1 MLFGFISQRV
11 SGVREAYLSTGSFTS
26 LVGSSYKLP
35 PGGGDNAYDG
45 LYGQAPPE
53 RGIFFRLQVY
63 ERGGIS
69 LGEVYKRL
77 GKSVIWVCER
87 TQRAE
92 QMNFMALKSRDNV
105 LFLWL
110 IPV

>member
-11 SGVREAYLSTGSFTS
+11 SGVREVYLSTGSFTS

-35 PGGGDNAYDG
+35 GRGGGTPYDG

-53 RGIFFRLQVY
+53 RGIFFRLHVY

-69 LGEVYKRL
+69 LVRYIKDQGNL
-77 GKSVIWVCER
+77 SFGSVKGPKGR
-87 TQRAE
+87 
-92 QMNFMALKSRDNV
+92 S
-105 LFLWL
+105 
-110 IPV
+110 

>member
-11 SGVREAYLSTGSFTS
+11 SGVREVYLSTGSFTS

-35 PGGGDNAYDG
+35 GRGGGTPYDG

-53 RGIFFRLQVY
+53 RGIFFRRQVY

-87 TQRAE
+87 AQRAE
-92 QMNFMALKSRDNV
+92 QINVMALKSRDNF

>member
-35 PGGGDNAYDG
+35 PGGGGDNACDG

-53 RGIFFRLQVY
+53 GGIFFRLQVY
-63 ERGGIS
+63 ERGGVS

-77 GKSVIWVCER
+77 GKCH
-87 TQRAE
+87 
-92 QMNFMALKSRDNV
+92 LG
-105 LFLWL
+105 L
-110 IPV
+110 

>member
-11 SGVREAYLSTGSFTS
+11 SGVREIYLSTGSFTS
-26 LVGSSYKLP
+26 LIGSSYQLP
-35 PGGGDNAYDG
+35 RGRGGNNAYDS

-53 RGIFFRLQVY
+53 RGILFRLQVY

-87 TQRAE
+87 AQRTE
-92 QMNFMALKSRDNV
+92 QMNVMALKSRDNV
-105 LFLWL
+105 SFL
-110 IPV
+110 

>member
-11 SGVREAYLSTGSFTS
+11 SGVREAYLRPVPLHLW
-26 LVGSSYKLP
+26 LVVHISYP
-35 PGGGDNAYDG
+35 GGDNAYDG

-69 LGEVYKRL
+69 LSEVYKRL

>member
-26 LVGSSYKLP
+26 LVGSSYQL

-45 LYGQAPPE
+45 LYGQAQPE
-53 RGIFFRLQVY
+53 RGIFFRRQVY
-63 ERGGIS
+63 ERGEIS

-77 GKSVIWVCER
+77 GTSVIWVCER
-87 TQRAE
+87 ALRAE

-110 IPV
+110 TPI